1 MEKFNIFGSMKKKWL
16 PPSYGKNKHENM
28 SEEER
33 AVIDE
38 FQGKGSYEKVLN
50 NVDKY
55 IINITGL
62 LMLKDPPKK

>member
-1 MEKFNIFGSMKKKWL
+1 
-16 PPSYGKNKHENM
+16 M

-50 NVDKY
+50 NVDKC

>member
-1 MEKFNIFGSMKKKWL
+1 
-16 PPSYGKNKHENM
+16 M